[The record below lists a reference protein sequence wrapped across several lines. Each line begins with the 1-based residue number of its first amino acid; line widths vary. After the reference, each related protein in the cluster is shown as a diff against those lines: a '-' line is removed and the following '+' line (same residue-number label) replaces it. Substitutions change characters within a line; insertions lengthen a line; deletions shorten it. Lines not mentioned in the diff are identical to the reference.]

1 MKKHTLLTLLAT
13 SCAVLLAFGTK
24 ANALTLG
31 DEMDLGQVLP
41 ASPSGDQDRTDYVN
55 HLISLAPNT
64 TGDTFQGQVFNRSFV
79 NVGPGFP
86 NYPTAV
92 FDHNGTGTSVD
103 LGNGTLFSYLFVKY
117 DDANGGAEVWYV
129 GGLSGAVTIPDVG
142 PLGQE
147 FALSNWTLF
156 GPGATHTPDSGT
168 TVALLGLG
176 LASLAGLRARFGRS

>member
-1 MKKHTLLTLLAT
+1 MRKHKLLTLLAT
-13 SCAVLLAFGTK
+13 TCAVLLAFGNN

-31 DEMDLGQVLP
+31 DEKDLGQILP

-64 TGDTFQGQVFNRSFV
+64 TGDTFQGQTFDRSFV
-79 NVGPGFP
+79 NAGPGFP

-117 DDANGGAEVWYV
+117 DDTTGGAEVWYV
-129 GGLSGAVTIPDVG
+129 GGLSGTVTIPDAG
-142 PLGQE
+142 PLGHE
-147 FALSNWTLF
+147 FPLSDWTLF
-156 GPGATHTPDSGT
+156 GPGATNTPDGGT
-168 TVALLGLG
+168 SAALFGLG
-176 LASLAGLRARFGRS
+176 LASLAGLRARFGRG

>member
-1 MKKHTLLTLLAT
+1 MRKHTFLLAAF
-13 SCAVLLAFGTK
+13 SAVILAFSNNAK
-24 ANALTLG
+24 ALTLG
-31 DEMDLGQVLP
+31 DEKDLGQILP

-64 TGDTFQGQVFNRSFV
+64 TGDTFQGQTFNRSFV
-79 NVGPGFP
+79 NIGPGFP

-103 LGNGTLFSYLFVKY
+103 LGNGTLFSYLFAKY
-117 DDANGGAEVWYV
+117 DDTSAGAGAEVWYV

-147 FALSNWTLF
+147 FPLSDWTLF
-156 GPGATHTPDSGT
+156 GPGATTIPDGGM

-176 LASLAGLRARFGRS
+176 LASLAGLRARFGS